1 MGLRTH
7 AIGPIKQDPTPQ
19 DGCTTSKVAFKEEPD
34 SQENNTRQDSADA
47 SQAHCSANS
56 LHAQGHLQGV
66 TARSDT
72 VNKPAC
78 KMREVTAD
86 SEEVKRSSSREPDG
100 GSPQSSNPASL
111 GPHRLSSTQRQ
122 QSGDLQTGSGGECKT
137 MTFSIY
143 LSAGREKQP
152 LSEGAQQDVL
162 HGRLTG
168 QHKRLACCCKSVL
181 SASKVAACVSIR
193 AIHSG
198 SNNTVPYKMYV

>member
-1 MGLRTH
+1 MQEVQLFTADADQQALTMGLRTH

-19 DGCTTSKVAFKEEPD
+19 DGCITSKVAFKEEPD
-34 SQENNTRQDSADA
+34 SQENNTQQE

-111 GPHRLSSTQRQ
+111 GQQRMSSTQRQ
-122 QSGDLQTGSGGECKT
+122 QSGDLQTGSGGECT
-137 MTFSIY
+137 VMTCFPYTCLLVTSRISCFVRAYY
-143 LSAGREKQP
+143 L
-152 LSEGAQQDVL
+152 VF
-162 HGRLTG
+162 
-168 QHKRLACCCKSVL
+168 
-181 SASKVAACVSIR
+181 
-193 AIHSG
+193 
-198 SNNTVPYKMYV
+198 

>member
-1 MGLRTH
+1 LQEVQLFTADADQQALTMGLRTH
-7 AIGPIKQDPTPQ
+7 AVGPIKQDPTPQ

-34 SQENNTRQDSADA
+34 SQENHTQQDSA

-111 GPHRLSSTQRQ
+111 GPHRMSSTQRQ

-137 MTFSIY
+137 VIYFSTH
-143 LSAGREKQP
+143 LSVGTIEKQS
-152 LSEGAQQDVL
+152 LSEGAQ
-162 HGRLTG
+162 HRM
-168 QHKRLACCCKSVL
+168 C
-181 SASKVAACVSIR
+181 
-193 AIHSG
+193 
-198 SNNTVPYKMYV
+198 YMFF

>member
-7 AIGPIKQDPTPQ
+7 TIAPIKQDPTPQ

-34 SQENNTRQDSADA
+34 SQENNTQQDLA

-111 GPHRLSSTQRQ
+111 GQHRMSSTQRQ
-122 QSGDLQTGSGGECKT
+122 QSGDLQTGSGGKCTT
-137 MTFSIY
+137 MACYYIH
-143 LSAGREKQP
+143 LSACTIE
-152 LSEGAQQDVL
+152 
-162 HGRLTG
+162 
-168 QHKRLACCCKSVL
+168 
-181 SASKVAACVSIR
+181 
-193 AIHSG
+193 
-198 SNNTVPYKMYV
+198 N

>member
-7 AIGPIKQDPTPQ
+7 AVGPIKQDPTPQ

-34 SQENNTRQDSADA
+34 SQENHTQQDSA

-72 VNKPAC
+72 VNKPVC

-100 GSPQSSNPASL
+100 SSPQSSNPASL
-111 GPHRLSSTQRQ
+111 GPHRMSSTQRQ
-122 QSGDLQTGSGGECKT
+122 QSGDLQTGSGGECET
-137 MTFSIY
+137 MICFRYICLLVPLRSSPLVRAPSTGCVTWSVDW
-143 LSAGREKQP
+143 SAQTAG
-152 LSEGAQQDVL
+152 LLQQVSAVCI
-162 HGRLTG
+162 TG
-168 QHKRLACCCKSVL
+168 CSMCEHQST
-181 SASKVAACVSIR
+181 SS
-193 AIHSG
+193 
-198 SNNTVPYKMYV
+198 

>member
-7 AIGPIKQDPTPQ
+7 TIGPIKQDPSPQ
-19 DGCTTSKVAFKEEPD
+19 DGCTLGKIAFKEETD
-34 SQENNTRQDSADA
+34 SQGNDTQQDLA

-78 KMREVTAD
+78 KMHEVTAD

-111 GPHRLSSTQRQ
+111 GQQRMSSTQRQ
-122 QSGDLQTGSGGECKT
+122 QSGDFQTGSGGECKT
-137 MTFSIY
+137 MTCYPIH
-143 LSAGREKQP
+143 LSACNIDNHSFCEDD
-152 LSEGAQQDVL
+152 QQDLLLGLVTCKDTWLRSRTSLLRWLAATSQHCL
-162 HGRLTG
+162 HHRS
-168 QHKRLACCCKSVL
+168 QHV
-181 SASKVAACVSIR
+181 
-193 AIHSG
+193 
-198 SNNTVPYKMYV
+198 